1 MRKIIMLI
9 MVAVLC
15 LITVQAKSIYQTT
28 KDIAVYDTE
37 HNIHSI
43 IGYVDNEIEYKFFW
57 HPQGVAKTWATKQ
70 GDCTDRAMLKQKMLR
85 YIKTD
90 SILLH
95 GYCDGVKHDYLKFK
109 YNNKWIIDSNGY
121 CDTLT
126 YSGVGIW

>member
-1 MRKIIMLI
+1 MLI

-37 HNIHSI
+37 YNIYSI

-57 HPQGVAKTWATKQ
+57 HSQGTAKTWAIKQ
-70 GDCTDRAMLKQKMLR
+70 GDCTDRAMLKQKMFR
-85 YIKTD
+85 YINVSSKL
-90 SILLH
+90 IH
-95 GYCDGVKHDYLKFK
+95 GYCDGQKHDYLIYNFNNRK
-109 YNNKWIIDSNGY
+109 YIDTNGY